1 MSHTLVHNFIYSWFQ
16 NHVDEAIEMY
26 QEMHMWDE
34 AIEVAEA
41 KVSSCLCAFLI
52 RLLNHANII
61 NHLTYFNFDIYKFE
75 GNYLRL
81 VIM

>member
-1 MSHTLVHNFIYSWFQ
+1 MYSTSNTDAGTVLFQ

-41 KVSSCLCAFLI
+41 KVGHSFLCCGCGGG
-52 RLLNHANII
+52 RVGGGGLLVVRGWVLACQWKN
-61 NHLTYFNFDIYKFE
+61 
-75 GNYLRL
+75 
-81 VIM
+81 